1 MKSLK
6 SIPLVEP
13 YFLEKEK
20 KFIIDC
26 IKSGW
31 ITTSGKYLNKF
42 ELEIKKLPKQNIV
55 AR

>member
-13 YFLEKEK
+13 YFWKRK